1 MFSKRRVAAVPL
13 VILILSL
20 VTACSLL
27 NSSPVASFSV
37 FPNSGSAPLVVSFD
51 ASSSSDTSGI
61 IVAYQWE
68 FGDGTTGSG
77 KVKTHTYELPGE
89 YTARLTVTDDD
100 GAKDLTI
107 QTIQVDQAAITAS
120 FVANPTSGESPLSVD
135 FDASGSF
142 DPDGQSIT
150 YAWSF
155 GDGSTGTGVVAKHT
169 YYTAAIYA
177 VLLTVRNESGDEDQ
191 ATVTIAVSEAATPG
205 NAKPNAEFTSTPNVG
220 ETPFTVSFDASGS
233 SDSDGYIT
241 SYQWTFGDG
250 ESGSGASTSHTY
262 DDSGTHEV
270 WLMVADNNGATDTAT
285 TTIQATASNVPPVA
299 SFSASPTSGEAPLE
313 VSFNAS
319 ASHDSDG
326 SIVSYVWVFEDGENG
341 SGATVTHTYSAAGTY
356 SAQLTVTDDD
366 GVTDSTSRSIQVS
379 PVPNIPPTASF
390 TASPSSGDAPLTVE
404 FDASASSDPD
414 GTVISYEWTFGD
426 GEHVSGVTATH
437 VYTNPGSYTAVLTV
451 TDDDGSSDFE
461 SHSIVVSFSVDIVNF
476 PDPGLEAAI
485 RSAIGKPTGDIW
497 NTDLVGLTHLN
508 AIGQS
513 ISNLEGIQYCIDLTE
528 LYLNSNQIVDIT
540 ALSGLTNLT
549 ELRLYGNQIVDIT
562 ALSGLTNLRNLW
574 LSHNQIVDISALSA
588 LTNLTELHL
597 DNNEIANLGA
607 LSSLTNLTEL
617 WLPENQI
624 VDISPLASL
633 TNLMYLFLHINQI
646 ADISALSGL
655 TNLRNLCLEHNQIV
669 NISALSG
676 LSNLMYLELMYNQI
690 VDITALSGL
699 TNLKYLHLDHN
710 QIVDITALSGL
721 TNLIRLDLGN
731 NQIVDVSALSGL
743 TNLTRLDL
751 YNNQISDLQALVDN
765 AGLAYGDYLYI
776 QGNNLDLTP
785 GSDDMV
791 DIQALEWRG
800 INVTY

>member
-89 YTARLTVTDDD
+89 YIARLTVTDDD
-100 GAKDLTI
+100 GTKDLTI

-120 FVANPTSGESPLSVD
+120 FVANPTSGESPLNVD

-142 DPDGQSIT
+142 DPDGESIT
-150 YAWSF
+150 YAWRF
-155 GDGSTGTGVVAKHT
+155 GDGATGNGVAARHT
-169 YYTAAIYA
+169 YYTAGIYA
-177 VLLTVRNESGDEDQ
+177 VLLTVRNGSGDEDQ
-191 ATVTIAVSEAATPG
+191 ATATIAVSEAPTPG

-220 ETPFTVSFDASGS
+220 EAPFTVSFDASGS

-326 SIVSYVWVFEDGENG
+326 SIVSYVWVFGDGENG
-341 SGATVTHTYSAAGTY
+341 SGATATHTYSAVGTY

-508 AIGQS
+508 AIGRS

-540 ALSGLTNLT
+540 ALSGLTNL
-549 ELRLYGNQIVDIT
+549 
-562 ALSGLTNLRNLW
+562 RNLW
-574 LSHNQIVDISALSA
+574 LSHNPIVDISALSA

-597 DNNEIANLGA
+597 DNNQIVNLGA

-646 ADISALSGL
+646 VNISALSGL
-655 TNLRNLCLEHNQIV
+655 TNLINLDLQHNQIVNISALLGLTNLINLDLTHNQIV

-676 LSNLMYLELMYNQI
+676 LTALTWLEMDQNKI
-690 VDITALSGL
+690 VDI
-699 TNLKYLHLDHN
+699 
-710 QIVDITALSGL
+710 
-721 TNLIRLDLGN
+721 
-731 NQIVDVSALSGL
+731 SALSGL
-743 TNLTRLDL
+743 TNLRKLWL
-751 YNNQISDLQALVDN
+751 HYNQISDLQALVDN
-765 AGLAYGDYLYI
+765 AGLGTGDNLYI
-776 QGNNLDLTP
+776 QENDLDLTP

-791 DIQALEWRG
+791 DIQALEARG
-800 INVTY
+800 VNVTY